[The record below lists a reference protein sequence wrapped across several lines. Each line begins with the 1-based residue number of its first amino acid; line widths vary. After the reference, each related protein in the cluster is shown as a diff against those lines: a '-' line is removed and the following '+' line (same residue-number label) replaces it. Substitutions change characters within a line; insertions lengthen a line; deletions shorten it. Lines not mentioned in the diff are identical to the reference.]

1 MIIETQSRYN
11 QMAGLFLA
19 VILAAIIGTGPA
31 AAQRGGCLDIEPASW
46 EVRIADADEP
56 GDRLVLT
63 GQVVT
68 GAAREPLSGV
78 RVRFFQTDAS
88 GFYSPQGMDERE
100 ARLCGVVRTDH
111 DGRYRLETIK
121 PGPYATGGPPPHI
134 HFEVTLTGGSTRSFA
149 VNFEGDPELRGRS
162 AEELWDVIRPLE
174 RDENGVLHG
183 RRDLWVK

>member
-1 MIIETQSRYN
+1 MTMESQQRSNKVAR
-11 QMAGLFLA
+11 LCFA
-19 VILAAIIGTGPA
+19 VGVAAIVGSGA
-31 AAQRGGCLDIEPASW
+31 VSAQRGGCLDIEPRGW
-46 EVRIADADEP
+46 EVRIADEDEP

-68 GAAREPLSGV
+68 GASREPLSGV
-78 RVRFFQTDAS
+78 KIRFFQTDAS
-88 GFYSPQGMDERE
+88 GFYSPQGMDERD
-100 ARLCGVVRTDH
+100 ARLCGVVRTDR

-134 HFEVTLTGGSTRSFA
+134 HFEVTLTDGATRSFA
-149 VNFEGDPELRGRS
+149 VNFEGDPELRGRP
-162 AEELWDVIRPLE
+162 AGELWDVIRPLE